1 VESGLCL
8 PEAERAGRPKSFSA
22 GPTAPLD
29 LAFLWISITGKEM
42 LTEEKK
48 VLNPFGTM
56 NKIKANLFL
65 EEIGKVQIKH
75 RGQGGHGQC

>member
-1 VESGLCL
+1 
-8 PEAERAGRPKSFSA
+8 
-22 GPTAPLD
+22 
-29 LAFLWISITGKEM
+29 LAFPWISITGKEM